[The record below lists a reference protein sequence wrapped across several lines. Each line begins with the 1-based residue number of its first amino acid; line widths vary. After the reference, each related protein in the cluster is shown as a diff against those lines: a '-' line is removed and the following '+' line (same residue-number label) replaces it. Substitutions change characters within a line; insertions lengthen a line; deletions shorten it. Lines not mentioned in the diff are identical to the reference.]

1 MRGCR
6 PFPHFQ
12 PIRALAYKVQTYT
25 HQNGEAEENGTTTTT
40 TCRNP
45 AFMAS
50 DPFRCVLCSSIPQQ
64 IGDVVDIS
72 TPFADTAIGGMSSPL
87 FNGPL
92 FYKGRFDGTLI

>member
-25 HQNGEAEENGTTTTT
+25 HQNVEAEENGTTT

-50 DPFRCVLCSSIPQQ
+50 DPFRCVLCSCIPQQ
-64 IGDVVDIS
+64 IGGVVDIS